1 MVSQNLVRNQKAVRD
16 DFAINEKSADKKRKY
31 SN

>member
-1 MVSQNLVRNQKAVRD
+1 MVSQNLVRNQKSIQD
-16 DFAINEKSADKKRKY
+16 DFAINDKSKEKKRKY